1 MLITLIAG
9 ARPNFMKIA
18 PLIKAIQKAHAEG
31 KDIHYRLVH
40 TGQHYDKNMSDTF
53 FEELGIP
60 MPDVNLGCGGGTQA
74 EQTANIMVA
83 FERDL
88 MANPTDLVLVVGDV
102 TSTMACSIV
111 AKKLNT
117 RVCHVE
123 AGIRSWDLT
132 MPEEINRMVTD
143 SLADYMFTTS
153 EVANKN
159 LLLQGASLEV
169 KGERLEVKGEEN
181 GEADIQA
188 SRLIASLPHNL
199 PVLEEEQY
207 AFKRNVQRVWWVG
220 NVMIDTLL
228 ANRARF
234 RRPAVYDELGLQEK
248 NYVVMTM
255 HRPANVDE
263 EQHLKAL
270 MEQIITN
277 VHNLPIIF
285 PIHPRTAKIFY
296 NLWGNEEQLAQ
307 LFPNLHIVAP
317 MGYLE
322 FNYLVEHA
330 KVVVTDSGGITEETT
345 VMGVPCITLRDNT
358 ERPETCTIGTNR
370 LIGTNPQAV
379 KPALDA
385 LFAGEWQP
393 GAIPPL
399 WDGHT
404 AERIVEILYEV
415 LG

>member
-1 MLITLIAG
+1 MHITLIAG

-18 PLIKAIQKAHAEG
+18 PLIKAIKSHNESVDEEVSG
-31 KDIHYRLVH
+31 SGEKISYRLVH

-60 MPDVNLGCGGGTQA
+60 APDANLGCGGGTQA
-74 EQTANIMVA
+74 EQTAHIMVA
-83 FERDL
+83 FEKEL
-88 MANPTDLVLVVGDV
+88 MAHPTDVVLVVGDV

-117 RVCHVE
+117 KVCHVE

-153 EVANKN
+153 EVANAN
-159 LLLQGASLEV
+159 LLRQGVSLQLPPEGRREKNPSLQGRAGLGP
-169 KGERLEVKGEEN
+169 K
-181 GEADIQA
+181 
-188 SRLIASLPHNL
+188 
-199 PVLEEEQY
+199 
-207 AFKRNVQRVWWVG
+207 FWFVG

-234 RRPAVYDELGLQEK
+234 RKPQIWDELGLKEK
-248 NYVVMTM
+248 QYIVMTM

-263 EQHLKAL
+263 ETHLKAL

-277 VHNLPIIF
+277 VHGLPVVF

-296 NLWGNEEQLAQ
+296 NLWGDEAHVAQ
-307 LFPNLHIVAP
+307 LFPNLHIVEP

-322 FNYLVEHA
+322 FNYLVERA
-330 KVVVTDSGGITEETT
+330 KAVVTDSGGITEETT

-358 ERPETCTIGTNR
+358 ERPETCTVGTNE
-370 LIGTNPQAV
+370 LIGTKPEAI
-379 KPALDA
+379 KPAMDK
-385 LFAGEWQP
+385 LFAGEWKK
-393 GAIPPL
+393 GAIPEL
-399 WDGHT
+399 WDGHA
-404 AERIVEILYEV
+404 AERIINILST
-415 LG
+415 L